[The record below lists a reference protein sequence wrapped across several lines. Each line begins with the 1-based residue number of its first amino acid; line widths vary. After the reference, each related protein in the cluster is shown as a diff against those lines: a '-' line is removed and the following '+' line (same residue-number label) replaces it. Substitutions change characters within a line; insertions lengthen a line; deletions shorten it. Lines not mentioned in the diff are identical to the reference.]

1 MSGNMLQKV
10 ITAQGLSE
18 QSGGGALSIENSA
31 RFIDYMWDQSV
42 LLPQVRTERM
52 TSDVAHLNKIG
63 IGQRVLRGASEAVDD
78 GMNLTPRFAKIS
90 LTATKLRADWELSRD
105 TLEDNIEGDDFEDR
119 IVRMLTAAIAQDLED
134 LAINGDVDSA
144 DPLLHF
150 LDGFGKRGKVD
161 GVTVDAA
168 GAGISRHLLSQMIK
182 KMPRRFLGRRGQMKF
197 FAGSDLVQNYVDY
210 LGNAVA
216 ERVEDPRSVLGDDVA
231 LGAAAGYSMMG
242 NGGIRLQ
249 DVPLMENYDAP
260 VGENGADAPVADIWL
275 THPQNL
281 VWGIRRDVEVFS
293 RFNQKTDSIE
303 YTVYTRVAANV
314 EEKDAF
320 VVAENVGVDTVE
332 PWSTATQQG

>member
-63 IGQRVLRGASEAVDD
+63 IGRRVLRGASEAVDD

-150 LDGFGKRGKVD
+150 LDGFGKRGKTE
-161 GVTVDAA
+161 GVTHDAE
-168 GAGISRHLLSQMIK
+168 GKGISRHLLSQMIK

-216 ERVEDPRSVLGDDVA
+216 EKVEDPRSVLGDDVA

-249 DVPLMENYDAP
+249 DVPMMENYDD
-260 VGENGADAPVADIWL
+260 GEGKTVADIWL

-332 PWSTATQQG
+332 PWSATGQEG

>member
-63 IGQRVLRGASEAVDD
+63 IGRRVLRGASEAVDD

-150 LDGFGKRGKVD
+150 LDGFGKRGKTD
-161 GVTVDAA
+161 GHVVDAE

-216 ERVEDPRSVLGDDVA
+216 EKVEDPRTVLGDDVA

-249 DVPLMENYDAP
+249 DIPMMENYDAP

-320 VVAENVGVDTVE
+320 VVAKNVGVNTVE
-332 PWSTATQQG
+332 PWSTTSQQG

>member
-63 IGQRVLRGASEAVDD
+63 IGRRVLRGASEAVDD

-161 GVTVDAA
+161 GVTVDAE

-216 ERVEDPRSVLGDDVA
+216 EKVEDPRSVLGDDVA

-249 DVPLMENYDAP
+249 DVPMMENYDD
-260 VGENGADAPVADIWL
+260 GEGKTVADIWL

-332 PWSTATQQG
+332 PWSATGQEG